1 MIHDSIVYYIF
12 RWTLSREL
20 AAHTDER
27 GHTPSGNSFLGSAA
41 GREYERKEACDEMDY
56 T

>member
-12 RWTLSREL
+12 RWTLSRGL
-20 AAHTDER
+20 AAHTDECER
-27 GHTPSGNSFLGSAA
+27 THGHRFLGSAA
-41 GREYERKEACDEMDY
+41 AESMGEKGACDEMDY